1 MKLSL
6 QTQILK
12 KRLLNLC
19 ELKHQYV
26 NGSVSLLDKIA
37 ELRMKMPKDL
47 YVDTKL
53 LSNYIGK
60 FCGKNGEQNYVSD
73 VVSYNSG
80 NIVYP
85 SDIDNVFAYN
95 EKNYKY
101 YLDIGNISYEFPMG
115 NWSDRV
121 SLETLLF
128 DNATNSMSRL
138 VIDYPQLLNYIMKA
152 YEDTKI
158 ARIENEKATLIR
170 RLLNLE
176 EHAEELQDDIINL
189 DRQLPIGVRIRN
201 YASEVF
207 NLKK

>member
-60 FCGKNGEQNYVSD
+60 FCSKNGEQNYVSD
-73 VVSYNSG
+73 VVSYYSG

-158 ARIENEKATLIR
+158 ARIESEKATLIR